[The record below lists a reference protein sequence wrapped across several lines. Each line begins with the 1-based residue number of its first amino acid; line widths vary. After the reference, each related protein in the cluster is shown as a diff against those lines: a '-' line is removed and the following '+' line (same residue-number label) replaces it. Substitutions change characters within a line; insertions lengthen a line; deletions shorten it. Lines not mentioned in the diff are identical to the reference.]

1 MVNNNRSHEKI
12 LTIMVQVIKK
22 GLETSVQDYPGRIGT
37 LNQGFPSSGPM
48 DSWSFRLANVLVEND
63 PGTAAL
69 ECQFMGPTLK
79 FNSDRIIAIT
89 GADMSPKI
97 DGKAVPLWES
107 LEVKKDQILEMAFA
121 TIGARSYIAFA
132 GGINTTPWL
141 GSRSTFHKAGVGGVD
156 GKAIQE
162 GQIIPL
168 NKSKSVAGR
177 KINKNSIPE
186 MSTNKKWSIE
196 VVKGPNDDWIDE
208 KGHKMFLNSDWK
220 LQSKSDR
227 TGYRLDGP
235 NWSFAEKAT
244 NKGLEHG
251 TFPSNIIDQGYPA
264 GAINLAGQTPII
276 LVNDGPSMGG
286 FIVPYTVP
294 SAAFWK
300 LGQAKPGDSF
310 NFIEISVEKAQELRT
325 EQSAICSETSLLSS
339 KNKNIINE
347 KKPTIK
353 IDKIKIIDFDK
364 EKMNEKIRN
373 KLIEKRGM
381 KNIKVRFFD

>member
-1 MVNNNRSHEKI
+1 
-12 LTIMVQVIKK
+12 
-22 GLETSVQDYPGRIGT
+22 
-37 LNQGFPSSGPM
+37 
-48 DSWSFRLANVLVEND
+48 
-63 PGTAAL
+63 
-69 ECQFMGPTLK
+69 
-79 FNSDRIIAIT
+79 
-89 GADMSPKI
+89 
-97 DGKAVPLWES
+97 
-107 LEVKKDQILEMAFA
+107 
-121 TIGARSYIAFA
+121 
-132 GGINTTPWL
+132 
-141 GSRSTFHKAGVGGVD
+141 
-156 GKAIQE
+156 
-162 GQIIPL
+162 
-168 NKSKSVAGR
+168 
-177 KINKNSIPE
+177 
-186 MSTNKKWSIE
+186 
-196 VVKGPNDDWIDE
+196 
-208 KGHKMFLNSDWK
+208 MFLNSDWK

-310 NFIEISVEKAQELRT
+310 NFVEISVEKAQELRT

-347 KKPTIK
+347 KKPNIK

-364 EKMNEKIRN
+364 EKMNEKIRS